1 MIQANNKKINQK
13 FKINKIKNKYLE
25 VRLEVLLKTLQIKKK
40 VKIQKIKVFKK
51 NKKIKVVTNNLIVN
65 TINKINLP
73 IF

>member
-40 VKIQKIKVFKK
+40 VKI
-51 NKKIKVVTNNLIVN
+51 
-65 TINKINLP
+65 
-73 IF
+73 